1 MRLKAEINSLLVATG
16 ALLALVSLLLP
27 LSAAAVD
34 ACIVHPL
41 RSTPCPHLIYKL
53 LKLKADQPA
62 KITCICVTD
71 FKKFLTTPKDE
82 SKRMMQK
89 MDLKSL
95 AADLQLTEEQVA
107 SLAKR

>member
-1 MRLKAEINSLLVATG
+1 M
-16 ALLALVSLLLP
+16 ALGSLLLP

-34 ACIVHPL
+34 SCIVHPK

-53 LKLKADQPA
+53 MKLKADQPA
-62 KITCICVTD
+62 KITCVCIAD
-71 FKKFLTTPKDE
+71 FKKFLTIPKDD

-95 AADLQLTEEQVA
+95 AADLQLTQEQVA
-107 SLAKR
+107 NLAKR